1 MITIQSAL
9 ALLKFLFNGN
19 QLIYLEY
26 PANGRAKYLAPNS
39 IPIFEQLLSQH
50 KGSFVEFGTLLASQ
64 LEDLRK
70 ISFTQ
75 SDEQS
80 PFWKNETLSALDGA
94 SLYTIVRC
102 YAPRKVIEIG
112 SGNSTKF
119 MHLAAKNHQ
128 GAGGTAT
135 YITSIDPNPRAYVD
149 EICDEV
155 HRTTLEAID
164 VGIFEKL
171 DEGDFIFFDG
181 SHRCFQ
187 NNDVSV
193 FFLEILPRLKKGI
206 LVGIHDIWL
215 PYDYPPSWE
224 QRFYSEQIVLGAY
237 WIGKGANLELVA
249 SNMYASK
256 SPGLRGQYQEFL
268 DQLGINAS
276 EQYRDGGLFLIRT

>member
-1 MITIQSAL
+1 MRIRQSAL
-9 ALLKFLFNGN
+9 ALLKFLLKGN

-26 PANGRAKYLAPNS
+26 PANGQAKYLAPNC
-39 IPIFEQLLSQH
+39 IPIFEQLLSRH
-50 KGSFVEFGTLLASQ
+50 KLSLIEFGSLLLSQ
-64 LEDLRK
+64 VEDLKK
-70 ISFTQ
+70 ISFRE

-80 PFWKNETLSALDGA
+80 PFWQNETLSALDGA
-94 SLYTIVRC
+94 SLYTIVRH

-119 MHLAAKNHQ
+119 MHQAVKDNQ
-128 GAGGTAT
+128 GYGGTVT
-135 YITSIDPNPRAYVD
+135 HITSIDPNPRAYVD

-193 FFLEILPRLKKGI
+193 FFLEILPKLKKGI

-224 QRFYSEQIVLGAY
+224 HRFYSEQIVLGAY
-237 WIGKGANLELVA
+237 WIGKGADLELVA

-256 SPGLRGQYQEFL
+256 SPGLRDQYQAFL